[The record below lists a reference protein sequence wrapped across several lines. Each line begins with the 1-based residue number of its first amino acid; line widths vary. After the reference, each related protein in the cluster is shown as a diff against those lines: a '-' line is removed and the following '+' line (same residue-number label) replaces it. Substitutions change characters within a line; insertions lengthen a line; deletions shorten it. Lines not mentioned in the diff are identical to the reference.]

1 MVRSVKV
8 LTYGVFD
15 LAHCGHIRS
24 LKKAKKLGHLTVGVF
39 SDKVAREFKREPII
53 PEDQRLEMI
62 KELRCVDDAFILER
76 LIPDTRG
83 YDIVAKGP
91 GAGFEERRFTIKKV
105 LLKYHPINSTTAII
119 NKINAHNIK

>member
-1 MVRSVKV
+1 MAIKV
-8 LTYGVFD
+8 LTYGVWD
-15 LAHCGHIRS
+15 LLHCGHIRS

-62 KELRCVDDAFILER
+62 KELRCVDEAFILEG
-76 LIPDTRG
+76 LVPDTRR

-91 GAGFEERRFTIKKV
+91 GAGFEDRRFPIKKV
-105 LLKYHPINSTTAII
+105 LLKYHPINSTTDII
-119 NKINAHNIK
+119 KKINARNIK